1 MKLRKADEMEQYQ
14 NDKSAKNAYVFFTAA
29 LLVWSLINFF
39 TKGHTGWEFSILLLG
54 NTVFWWSRVFY
65 KRKMQ

>member
-14 NDKSAKNAYVFFTAA
+14 NDKSAKNAYIFFTAA
-29 LLVWSLINFF
+29 LLIWSLFKFF
-39 TKGHTGWEFSILLLG
+39 TEGKTGWEFAVLLTG
-54 NTVFWWSRVFY
+54 NAVFLWSRVIY